1 MNLENKKEISDLL
14 EETRQLIVAQ
24 GRVVDDRLLRR
35 ERNLESVL
43 DRLESIRSRDLS
55 NFSLHYVR
63 KGWPVNITPALNR
76 EV

>member
-1 MNLENKKEISDLL
+1 MDLENKKEISDLL
-14 EETRQLIVAQ
+14 EETRQRIVAQ

-35 ERNLESVL
+35 EKNLESVL
-43 DRLESIRSRDLS
+43 NRLESIRSRDV
-55 NFSLHYVR
+55 SLRYVR

>member
-55 NFSLHYVR
+55 NLAFTMVA
-63 KGWPVNITPALNR
+63 KVGQ
-76 EV
+76 

>member
-1 MNLENKKEISDLL
+1 MNLKEEKISDFL

-43 DRLESIRSRDLS
+43 NRLESIRSRDV
-55 NFSLHYVR
+55 SLRYVR
-63 KGWPVNITPALNR
+63 KGWPKNITPALNR

>member
-14 EETRQLIVAQ
+14 EETRKLIVLQ

-43 DRLESIRSRDLS
+43 DRLESISSRDV
-55 NFSLHYVR
+55 SLRYVR
-63 KGWPVNITPALNR
+63 KGWPVNITPNLNR

>member
-14 EETRQLIVAQ
+14 EETRKLIVLQ

-43 DRLESIRSRDLS
+43 DRLESISSRDV
-55 NFSLHYVR
+55 SLRYVR
-63 KGWPVNITPALNR
+63 KGWPVNITPALNE